1 MGEQIAW
8 SIAKVFMRLTLGVL
22 FGIGFMQMIAW
33 YNHPRP
39 KADNPEEWQAIST
52 DKNVPDTIIA
62 YREGNT
68 IHYQFKTN
76 K

>member
-8 SIAKVFMRLTLGVL
+8 AIIKPVL
-22 FGIGFMQMIAW
+22 YIISVVLLAIFVMWLIFT
-33 YNHPRP
+33 HPRP

-52 DKNVPDTIIA
+52 DASRPDTMIA